1 MKRKK
6 IPKKR
11 KWGLLSKSI
20 ILLGVF
26 ILAYGIFSIIEV

>member
-6 IPKKR
+6 ISEKK
-11 KWGLLSKSI
+11 KMGLLSKSI

-26 ILAYGIFSIIEV
+26 ILAYGIFSIMEI